1 MKRKLLKK
9 GNCGILSFY
18 KGHRILKCLLL
29 YSAKKYK
36 INLDLIEQQNMCA
49 CLGQAVAAVEVVQ
62 ARVPGE
68 VAHVRG
74 LVLVTALLR
83 GSILS

>member
-18 KGHRILKCLLL
+18 KGHRILKFLL
-29 YSAKKYK
+29 YSVKKYK

-62 ARVPGE
+62 ASVPGE